1 MPKQSLREQRRI
13 AREEKKRR
21 QRMYLTIAIIVV
33 VVGIGLIA
41 FQSIRI
47 NNQNQANAAA
57 TTISL
62 AQTQTAAPTPPQSM
76 LFPGIITDT
85 VTTASGLQY
94 KDLEVGTGQTAQNG
108 NTVSVQYTGWLTN
121 GTKFDSSIDRN
132 QPFEFVLG
140 AGDVIKGWDEGVAGM
155 KVGGTRVLYVP
166 PDLGYG
172 VNGSGSIPPNA
183 TLVFEVILISV
194 K

>member
-13 AREEKKRR
+13 AREEKRRR
-21 QRMYLTIAIIVV
+21 QRMILTIGIIVV

-62 AQTQTAAPTPPQSM
+62 AQTQTAAPTPPQAM

-94 KDLEVGTGQTAQNG
+94 KDLVVGTGQTAQTG

-140 AGDVIKGWDEGVAGM
+140 AGNVIKGWDEGVAGM

-172 VNGSGSIPPNA
+172 ANGSGSIPPNA